1 MEILHSIMSMLS
13 GNSKS
18 IMLTLKDSKF
28 SYSLDSKMV
37 NNNVLTFQNNSI
49 RSVMVEFRK
58 SFQWVQSEP
67 LFKKQHQWDC
77 LIKFWIKNMKFHSS
91 NFLWEIW
98 ETLFNMLTN
107 FLLMTHYQFL
117 AHSQMKEQVI

>member
-49 RSVMVEFRK
+49 RSVMVVFRK
-58 SFQWVQSEP
+58 SSQWVQSES

-98 ETLFNMLTN
+98 VTLFNMLTN

-117 AHSQMKEQVI
+117 VHSQMKEQVI